1 VSRRRALI
9 YGRRG
14 ACPRPMFFH
23 RRLHSGLGV
32 GCLMRLSQ
40 SFFAMR
46 LLQIWGGHGLFDD
59 GSQCWIDGGS
69 QWSLPVILRITSS
82 KVFVVI
88 FVFGRGLC
96 VRWVGQL
103 CMYPLM
109 RICAHTC
116 LCMFSLSRNTDMYY
130 KKRTNLPCLASCIC
144 VGTS

>member
-1 VSRRRALI
+1 LESGLSSIFPWRESTVSFDLWSE
-9 YGRRG
+9 GLE

-23 RRLHSGLGV
+23 RRLHSSLCV

-59 GSQCWIDGGS
+59 GSRCWIDGGS
-69 QWSLPVILRITSS
+69 RWSLPAILRITGS

-103 CMYPLM
+103 CMYPPH
-109 RICAHTC
+109 AY
-116 LCMFSLSRNTDMYY
+116 LCSYVSLYVFLIS
-130 KKRTNLPCLASCIC
+130 
-144 VGTS
+144 